1 MCMQNIALA
10 SAGVEHV
17 DVDLASKKVT
27 VRGNVPREA
36 VKEKVAKTGLPTEY
50 WS

>member
-1 MCMQNIALA
+1 MTRTAT
-10 SAGVEHV
+10 AGVEHV

-27 VRGNVPREA
+27 VRGNVTREA